1 MCYDM
6 GHYFHVHALIIEKTA
21 SFYFSFLAERIVH
34 FPLTSQWKIC
44 QFFCLNTGGILEDTV
59 KTRPGVSK
67 GATQD
72 LFSESMA
79 YKAIAEPPSPSL
91 LRFGFLYLV
100 KTSTSSTHTVFVLLI
115 I

>member
-1 MCYDM
+1 MCYEA
-6 GHYFHVHALIIEKTA
+6 GHYFHVHALIIEKTS

-59 KTRPGVSK
+59 KTRPGVS
-67 GATQD
+67 ATQD

-79 YKAIAEPPSPSL
+79 YKGIAEPPSLSF

-100 KTSTSSTHTVFVLLI
+100 KTSISSTHTVFVLLI